1 LSGVFVSGDGLTA
14 FVPDSGTH
22 NISVW
27 TRSSA
32 TSADWTN
39 ETAFGGAGSEP
50 GRFLLPRIVFMS
62 ADSKTAFG
70 ADSDNNRISI
80 CTRST
85 ESSTG
90 WINETTFRTFRTRA
104 SEF

>member
-27 TRSSA
+27 TRSA

-39 ETAFGGAGSEP
+39 ETAFGAGSEL

-90 WINETTFRTFRTRA
+90 WINETTFRTFGTRA